1 MSGSPIVRVWPLAV
15 HIWLAC
21 GARAVRIWLARGA
34 HEVRVWL
41 ACGAHA
47 VRVWLARDL
56 LTWLLEFEPPN
67 LQDFTAFILGSHGC
81 KAYS

>member
-41 ACGAHA
+41 ARGAHA